1 MDLEPV
7 TVRPNTPV
15 LGGSCGDHF
24 RRRQGLGKLPQADV
38 VGERAGAESGELTSR
53 DVGAGA
59 EGKADGS
66 QKVLRLTD
74 PPVDRFSG
82 PDKAAFILSLCRGLE
97 RFYLAVN
104 S

>member
-1 MDLEPV
+1 
-7 TVRPNTPV
+7 
-15 LGGSCGDHF
+15 
-24 RRRQGLGKLPQADV
+24 
-38 VGERAGAESGELTSR
+38 
-53 DVGAGA
+53 VGAGF

-74 PPVDRFSG
+74 PPVDRFSS